1 MKYYIYKAI
10 KKNVVIYVGIT
21 NNLNRR
27 MLEHEKNSKW
37 FGNHDIVTYTEVRN
51 SLIASIYEIFYI
63 GVYKPMYN
71 IQHNTIDKNYS
82 EYGESMKGLN
92 LPKNTFIPYKPLV
105 EEYVYINTR
114 YEIVDVPTI
123 GNLYIKAKKCDVD
136 KILKYK
142 QLYSKLFKIMT

>member
-21 NNLNRR
+21 NNINRR
-27 MLEHEKNSKW
+27 MLEHKKNSEW

-63 GVYKPMYN
+63 GVYKPKYN
-71 IQHNTIDKNYS
+71 IQYNTIDKNPS
-82 EYGESMKGLN
+82 EYGESMCGLN
-92 LPKNTFIPYKPLV
+92 LPKNIFVPYQPLV
-105 EEYVYINTR
+105 EEYVYINR
-114 YEIVDVPTI
+114 EYEIDDNPTV

-142 QLYSKLFKIMT
+142 KLYSNLFKIIT